1 MKHNEWDDC
10 FLLHQRAHGETSLIV
25 DMFTRTN
32 GKMSLI
38 AKGAKKP
45 KSKFFGYLSPFTKLK
60 ITYTGRSELK
70 TLTNIDRDFS
80 KSTNSLSKTSYSLLY
95 INELLIRLL
104 PKDASQEDL
113 FNLYED
119 FLIKIHSG
127 DDIEFTLRHFE
138 LDLLD
143 MLGYGLDFESDIDKN
158 EQIDPEKNYSFI
170 PQRGF
175 RVSNTSHFSGKD
187 IINIRLRDLSKVSK
201 KHLKH
206 ITQEAIHFCLDGRD
220 LSSRDIFKRI
230 QQ

>member
-38 AKGAKKP
+38 ANGAKKP

-143 MLGYGLDFESDIDKN
+143 MLGY
-158 EQIDPEKNYSFI
+158 
-170 PQRGF
+170 
-175 RVSNTSHFSGKD
+175 
-187 IINIRLRDLSKVSK
+187 
-201 KHLKH
+201 
-206 ITQEAIHFCLDGRD
+206 
-220 LSSRDIFKRI
+220 
-230 QQ
+230 

>member
-1 MKHNEWDDC
+1 MNHNEWDDC
-10 FLLHQRAHGETSLIV
+10 FVLHQRSHGETSLIAEI
-25 DMFTRTN
+25 FSKKN
-32 GKMSLI
+32 GKMSVI

-45 KSKFFGYLSPFTKLK
+45 KSKFFGYLALFTKLK
-60 ITYTGRSELK
+60 VTYSGRSELK

-80 KSTNSLSKTSYSLLY
+80 KTNNSFSKTSYSLLY

-104 PKDASQEDL
+104 PKDAAQEDL
-113 FNLYED
+113 FILYED
-119 FLIKIHSG
+119 FLTKIIQG
-127 DDIEFTLRHFE
+127 AELEITLRHFE